1 MVFRKYQ
8 LCTDN
13 RVTFPVFVLILC
25 DNFCAMKKAKGAAW
39 NYSTEMNQDVL
50 QDWQESTRIHTV
62 ENIVDNE
69 LFDDEAAEE
78 ASLNSNDDFDDVLSE
93 PTEVFIE
100 HMDIREP
107 ISVLRFVTETSY
119 VAISL
124 I

>member
-1 MVFRKYQ
+1 
-8 LCTDN
+8 
-13 RVTFPVFVLILC
+13 
-25 DNFCAMKKAKGAAW
+25 MKKAKGAAW

-119 VAISL
+119 DNIL
-124 I
+124 L